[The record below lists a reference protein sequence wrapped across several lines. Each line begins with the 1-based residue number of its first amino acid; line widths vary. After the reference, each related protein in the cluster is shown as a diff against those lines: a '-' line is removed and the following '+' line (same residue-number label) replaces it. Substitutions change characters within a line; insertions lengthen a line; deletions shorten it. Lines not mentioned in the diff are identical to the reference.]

1 MTVDQ
6 ENERIMKARIEELEA
21 DDKFWREKYR
31 TAHNMWAF
39 GQASIADL
47 DAEKAECE
55 AERDRL
61 REALEQIVAYFDD
74 VVASGKELAIYSCTR
89 AALDSVTAKRN
100 N

>member
-21 DDKFWREKYR
+21 DVKFWREEYR
-31 TAHNMWAF
+31 TAHDMWAF
-39 GQASIADL
+39 L

-61 REALEQIVAYFDD
+61 REALEQIVAALEQIVAYFDD